1 LRQGMSSY
9 RPIRWEGAR
18 TAASGLV
25 VAFFS
30 GRDPLD
36 VDHDEPDRYQYE
48 VTETRSGVGVTV
60 IEESR
65 PGDVGGGLGYMRA
78 LDVDLSSPLGQ
89 RILTDESSGETREAF
104 DERRLLRSPT
114 QSAWKAVT
122 EGGSQWEWT
131 TTYVNEWRL
140 STAAYIDVTIRGGIR
155 AELNPE
161 LDYDESGQLTLRGGN
176 TGVWGLESRSH
187 RHLRLSWKEDDDI
200 VAVAADRNIGL
211 DSVLAFAESLQR
223 R

>member
-1 LRQGMSSY
+1 MSSY

-131 TTYVNEWRL
+131 TTHVNEWRL

-161 LDYDESGQLTLRGGN
+161 LITTKAVSSRCAAATPAF
-176 TGVWGLESRSH
+176 GVWRADH
-187 RHLRLSWKEDDDI
+187 I
-200 VAVAADRNIGL
+200 VTCDCPGRRTMTSSLWRPTGI
-211 DSVLAFAESLQR
+211 SV
-223 R
+223 